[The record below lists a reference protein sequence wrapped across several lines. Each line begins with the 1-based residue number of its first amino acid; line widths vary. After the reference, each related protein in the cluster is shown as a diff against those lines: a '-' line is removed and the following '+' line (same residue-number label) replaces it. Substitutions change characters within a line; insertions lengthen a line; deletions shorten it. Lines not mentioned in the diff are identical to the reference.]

1 MLELTLRSLKIFFR
15 LKSAVFF
22 SLLSVVIII
31 GLYVVFLGDVWSAD
45 YDLPGITLL
54 IQQWLIAGLL
64 SVTSVTATLGAFALV
79 INDRTQ
85 RIDRDFLTAPIS
97 RSAIIGG
104 YILGAYIVG
113 VSLTV
118 LALILGE
125 LYIVFCGGTLL
136 SPTAL
141 VQMLAVILLS
151 VLASSTML
159 FFLVTFFDS
168 QSAFS
173 TAGTIIGTLIGF
185 ITGIYLPIGTLPS
198 TVQWLVKLFPL
209 SHAAALMRQILL
221 AEPLAESFTG
231 LPPEALSGFE
241 NALGI
246 TLTFGDHTAT
256 PWFHIGVLLSTAGI
270 FALLSLWRLNAR
282 SGRLR

>member
-15 LKSAVFF
+15 QKSAVFF
-22 SLLSVVIII
+22 SLLSVLVII

-45 YDLPGITLL
+45 YDLPDITLL

-64 SVTSVTATLGAFALV
+64 AVTSVTATLGAFAIV

-85 RIDRDFLTAPIS
+85 RIDRDFLTAPVS

-113 VSLTV
+113 LLLTV
-118 LALILGE
+118 LTLMIGE
-125 LYIVFCGGTLL
+125 LYIFSRGGTLL
-136 SPTAL
+136 SPAAFL
-141 VQMLAVILLS
+141 QIAGVILLS

-185 ITGIYLPIGTLPS
+185 VTGIYLPIGTLPE

-209 SHAAALMRQILL
+209 SHAAALLRQILL
-221 AEPLAESFTG
+221 AEPLAESFAD
-231 LPPEALSGFE
+231 LPPEALSEFQ

-246 TLTFGDHTAT
+246 TLTFGDRTAT
-256 PWFHIGVLLSTAGI
+256 PLIHIGVLLLTAGI
-270 FALLSLWRLNAR
+270 FALLSLWRLNTR
-282 SGRLR
+282 SNR

>member
-15 LKSAVFF
+15 QKSAVFF
-22 SLLSVVIII
+22 SLLSVLVII

-54 IQQWLIAGLL
+54 IQQWLIAGIL

-85 RIDRDFLTAPIS
+85 RIDRDFLAAPIS
-97 RSAIIGG
+97 RRAIIGG
-104 YILGAYIVG
+104 YILGAYIIG
-113 VSLTV
+113 LILTV

-125 LYIVFCGGTLL
+125 VYIVLCGGALL
-136 SPTAL
+136 SPAAL
-141 VQMLAVILLS
+141 LQMLGVILLS

-198 TVQWLVKLFPL
+198 AVQWLVKLFPL

-221 AEPLAESFTG
+221 EAPLAESFAG
-231 LPPEALSGFE
+231 LPPEALSGFQ

-246 TLTFGDHTAT
+246 TLTFGDTTAT
-256 PWFHIGVLLSTAGI
+256 PFVHLIVLLLTAGV
-270 FALLSLWRLNAR
+270 FALLSLWRLNTR
-282 SGRLR
+282 SSRIH